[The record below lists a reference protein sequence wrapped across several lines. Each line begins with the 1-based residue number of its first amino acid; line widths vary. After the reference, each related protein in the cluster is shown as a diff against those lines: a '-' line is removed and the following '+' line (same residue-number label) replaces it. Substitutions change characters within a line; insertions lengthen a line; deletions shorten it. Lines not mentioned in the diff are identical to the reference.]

1 MSGGTTAADDAVEL
15 RDVGVRIEATPV
27 LSGVSLRV
35 GRGERW
41 VLLGPNGSGKTTL
54 LSVAGA
60 RRSPTSGTVRIL
72 GVRIGHGDV
81 RLLRRKIGH
90 SSHVLAE
97 MMPPGLST
105 EDVVL
110 TGRGSALTTWFE
122 SFDERDLERARTLL
136 AGVGCDGLGSRSFA
150 TLSQGERQR
159 VLVARA
165 LYHEAELLIL
175 DEPAAGLDF
184 PARER
189 LISALE
195 TVAQRADPP
204 AMLMATHHLEEVPP
218 STTHAALL
226 RAGRVVAAGPA
237 GDVLTESRLRG
248 CFGIALEVARRNGRW
263 TAMGRA

>member
-1 MSGGTTAADDAVEL
+1 MSAGTATADGVVEL
-15 RDVGVRIEATPV
+15 RDVGVRIDGRPV
-27 LSGVSLRV
+27 LSEIDLVV
-35 GRGERW
+35 ARGERW

-60 RRSPTSGTVRIL
+60 RRPPTSGLVRIL
-72 GVRIGHGDV
+72 GVDIGKGDV
-81 RLLRRKIGH
+81 RALRPRIGH

-97 MMPPGLST
+97 MMPAGLSA

-122 SFDERDLERARTLL
+122 TFDARDRERARRLL
-136 AGVGCDGLGSRSFA
+136 VDVGCDGLGPRSFA

-159 VLVARA
+159 ILIARA
-165 LYHEAELLIL
+165 LYREAELLIL

-184 PARER
+184 LARER

-195 TVAQRADPP
+195 TVAGRKYAP
-204 AMLMATHHLEEVPP
+204 AVLMATHHLEEIPP

-226 RAGRVVAAGPA
+226 RGGWISAAGPV
-237 GDVLTESRLRG
+237 DDILIESRLRE
-248 CFGIALEVARRNGRW
+248 CFGIALDLARRNGRW
-263 TAMGRA
+263 SAMGRS